1 MKTRNTGS
9 ILLFQLVLLTLLL
22 FQEGNPRKIINSVIG
37 PYIAYGERFYMCE
50 PNNRLLPCRWNI
62 RASHFNPYKPK
73 ELQRLT
79 GNVTSTV
86 TVNDDCWAKVVVD
99 VRSNNQWKENA
110 FVFNFNDGACRV
122 LKENIPAFYKQ
133 VLKGK
138 DEGGCTIPPGVYE
151 VNNTPVDWS
160 FPKVPLLPY
169 GSWRFRLTFGKAENL
184 YACFVINAKNVPK
197 TD

>member
-138 DEGGCTIPPGVYE
+138 DEGSLRG
-151 VNNTPVDWS
+151 
-160 FPKVPLLPY
+160 
-169 GSWRFRLTFGKAENL
+169 
-184 YACFVINAKNVPK
+184 
-197 TD
+197 